1 MTWAV
6 PSLADLM
13 RFLLPCITPRLIAP
27 CHVICRDTAAAWS
40 LAGEM
45 CRWSCHY
52 CAHPACH
59 RSPESLSCYLALI
72 QLTSLSKVSPSPRIL
87 LSKCCDRDGHDPV
100 HSLQSY
106 PSISLWPTDRYLKAS
121 RIATLKV
128 YNCLQMVRA
137 FVILEP
143 SVPFSLP
150 VNQY

>member
-1 MTWAV
+1 MSRAFISWPDEVFASLYH
-6 PSLADLM
+6 PSPDRTLSCDMQRYSSSVKPGGWNVQVELS
-13 RFLLPCITPRLIAP
+13 LLCSPRLSQ
-27 CHVICRDTAAAWS
+27 VTRVTQLLS
-40 LAGEM
+40 G
-45 CRWSCHY
+45 S
-52 CAHPACH
+52 HPANF
-59 RSPESLSCYLALI
+59 SV
-72 QLTSLSKVSPSPRIL
+72 KVSPSPRIL

-128 YNCLQMVRA
+128 YNCLQIVRA